1 MNLIVNV
8 TKNWA
13 IGKDN
18 ALLVHLSQD
27 MKFFKSHTVGNT
39 IVMGRKTLES
49 FPSAKPLP
57 NRTNIVLSHNSEYR
71 PDGVIVYNSIEELL
85 NNIKD
90 IDNVYVIGGETI
102 YRTLLPYCKR
112 AYVTKVDAVF
122 DNADA
127 FMQNL
132 DDTIGWEIE
141 SIGEELEE
149 KGYSFRFV
157 TYINNN
163 CKSI

>member
-49 FPSAKPLP
+49 FPSSKPLP
-57 NRTNIVLSHNSEYR
+57 NRTNIVLSRNIEYR
-71 PDGVIVYNSIEELL
+71 PDGVVVYNSIEEFLG
-85 NNIKD
+85 NIKD
-90 IDNVYVIGGETI
+90 NDNVYIIGGETI

-112 AYVTKVDAVF
+112 AYITKVDAVF

-132 DDTIGWEIE
+132 DETDGWEIE
-141 SIGEELEE
+141 DIGEELEE

>member
-71 PDGVIVYNSIEELL
+71 PDGIIVYNSIEELL

-157 TYINNN
+157 TYINTN
-163 CKSI
+163 CKS